1 MRLAIRILSFSNHG
15 AWNLRAR
22 HDGMRGPI
30 EKHCFQSEHN
40 KIKLAQWMQQGY
52 VAPCIKE
59 KQPRTDHMYEMQS
72 RFLLQMRVLHGH
84 LAANHT
90 HRTA

>member
-1 MRLAIRILSFSNHG
+1 MIWLFHVQTRAMIDEHMSETIG
-15 AWNLRAR
+15 AR
-22 HDGMRGPI
+22 
-30 EKHCFQSEHN
+30 KHCFRSEHN

-84 LAANHT
+84 LAANRT